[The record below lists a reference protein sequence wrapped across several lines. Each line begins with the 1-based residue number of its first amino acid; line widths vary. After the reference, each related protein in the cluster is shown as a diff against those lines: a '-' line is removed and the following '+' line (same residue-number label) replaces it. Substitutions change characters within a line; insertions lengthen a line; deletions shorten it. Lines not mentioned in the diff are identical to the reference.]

1 VELMGYSPSGMPVRE
16 RVNLAGDGG
25 TYFRPFCSWGVPMF
39 ARIAVMRSI
48 PPRLACFSLGNRPLV
63 KQTPTIGRSQWKLGC
78 VKMIVTATAVMG
90 LVSAGIFVAHTVDA
104 YREP

>member
-1 VELMGYSPSGMPVRE
+1 
-16 RVNLAGDGG
+16 
-25 TYFRPFCSWGVPMF
+25 MF

-48 PPRLACFSLGNRPLV
+48 PPRLACFSLATDPLV
-63 KQTPTIGRSQWKLGC
+63 KQTPTIRRSQWKLGC
-78 VKMIVTATAVMG
+78 VKMIVTATALMG